1 MEEPRGIWVPVVFVW
16 PVVSK
21 VFIIPVI
28 VLLMIF
34 CFWALIRAPW
44 GLKIGIED
52 YPMFDAL
59 YLFAFLAGG

>member
-1 MEEPRGIWVPVVFVW
+1 MEEPRGIWVPIVFVW

-28 VLLMIF
+28 VLLLVF
-34 CFWALIRAPW
+34 CLWALIRALW
-44 GLKIGIED
+44 GLEIEIED

-59 YLFAFLAGG
+59 YLSAWIAGV